1 MTGYSSDSG
10 AKLKN
15 CLVKY
20 HRAICP
26 VEEGGFSL
34 DSCQALQL
42 LQKKNKFYQSRE
54 ELHVANAKKATSV
67 ARGRLEPHCDQWNR
81 P

>member
-1 MTGYSSDSG
+1 MTRYSSDS
-10 AKLKN
+10 APKLKN
-15 CLVKY
+15 CLAKY

-42 LQKKNKFYQSRE
+42 PQNKNKFCQTGERE
-54 ELHVANAKKATSV
+54 RFASAKKTTAWP
-67 ARGRLEPHCDQWNR
+67 ADDLNR
-81 P
+81 S